1 MRRLFGMKETE
12 GVEKLDFSRY
22 LSTVQIDLSSE
33 EMRNQAHLLGLTKED
48 LAILQTLQHERR
60 ELVRRLV
67 DAFYERLEKIPHLN
81 SIVQSHS
88 SITRLKGAL
97 QPYLEEMFE
106 GRIDTTYVE
115 SRHRVAMAHVRI
127 GLSPKWYIGSFYA
140 LTDTFIRYV
149 MSLNLTDDDRAL
161 LISAFNKMLNFDQQL
176 VLEAYEEEQMRLL
189 MEERGFKE
197 GVQEKVLSTVQELAA
212 VSQQTSASIDQLA
225 VQAETIKDFTEQNLS
240 FVIETEKRSIDG
252 DRQMSMQ
259 TEEMQKTAGGI
270 HEVTEKMEALKESSE
285 SIRSIVDLV
294 TSIANQTNLLALNA
308 AIEAARAGEHGAGFA
323 VVASEVRKLSE
334 EIKDAIG
341 NVTGYIQETEEHVE
355 EVTSSVDYIRDLMEE
370 SARSSNQVAQ
380 TFSEIVQAM
389 SSIKQQSSQ
398 SNEEIT
404 TITRILNELHG
415 AVELLAQSSDTLIQ
429 AIDDR

>member
-1 MRRLFGMKETE
+1 MRKFFSMKEAE
-12 GVEKLDFSRY
+12 EVEHLDFSRY
-22 LSTVQIDLSSE
+22 LSTVQFDLSNE
-33 EMRNQAHLLGLTKED
+33 GMRHQAHLLELTRKD
-48 LAILQTLQHERR
+48 LAVLQTLQQERR
-60 ELVRRLV
+60 ELVQRLV
-67 DAFYERLEKIPHLN
+67 DVFYERLEKIPHLN

-88 SITRLKGAL
+88 SIPQLKGAL

-106 GRIDTTYVE
+106 GRIDESYVE
-115 SRHRVAMAHVRI
+115 NRRRVAMAHIRI
-127 GLSPKWYIGSFYA
+127 GLSPKWYIGSFSA
-140 LTDTFIRYV
+140 LIETFIQYV
-149 MSLNLTDDDRAL
+149 MASPLKNEDRVL
-161 LISAFNKMLNFDQQL
+161 LISSFNKILNFDQQL

-189 MEERGFKE
+189 MEERGFKD
-197 GVQEKVLSTVQELAA
+197 GVQEKILSTVQELAA

-294 TSIANQTNLLALNA
+294 TSIADQTNLLALNA

-355 EVTSSVDYIRDLMEE
+355 EVTSSVDHIRDLMEE
-370 SARSSNQVAQ
+370 SARSSNEVAQ

-389 SSIKQQSSQ
+389 SSIKHQSSQ
-398 SNEEIT
+398 SNDEIT
-404 TITRILNELHG
+404 TITQILNELHG
-415 AVELLAQSSDTLIQ
+415 AVELLAQSSDALIQ